1 MALLLL
7 IEDEEIL
14 RNNTQEL
21 LELHGYQCIVA
32 ANGNE
37 GVDLAKEFLPDL
49 VICDVLLP
57 GIDGFGLK
65 TVLNDFE
72 PTSNIPFI
80 YLSSKSER
88 EDMRKAMDL
97 GAKDYITKPFKF
109 VEVASSIERILLQK
123 ADLDKSIDDHVV
135 KVLVEYIKLAKN
147 ECNTPL
153 HAITTLTELLR
164 AKNQSGESIDE
175 LAVAII
181 TSSKRLS
188 KTLNNLGE
196 LMRLT
201 HYFPTEQYVHKAFNI
216 SDVILISARANL
228 KMNNRLSDLEAE
240 IEQVSS
246 AEFAK
251 EDIATLIFELTDNAV
266 KFSQPLTKIRLDF
279 GESDGRDQFVL
290 KVHNRLSVA
299 TTFTENDIR
308 PFKQHDCTL
317 VRQHGSGL
325 GLYLV
330 SLIVK
335 KYDGSLRVEYTA
347 DMGITIVVSL
357 PVSASDP
364 VPQDNKSG
372 GGI

>member
-7 IEDEEIL
+7 IEDEETL

-80 YLSSKSER
+80 YLSSKAER

-123 ADLDKSIDDHVV
+123 ADLHKSIDDHVI
-135 KVLVEYIKLAKN
+135 KVLVDYIKLAKH

-164 AKNQSGESIDE
+164 VKNQSGETIDE

-188 KTLNNLGE
+188 KTLTNLGE

-201 HYFPTEQYVHKAFNI
+201 HYFPMEEYVYKAFNV
-216 SDVILISARANL
+216 SDVILITARTNL
-228 KMNNRLSDLEAE
+228 KINNRLSDLTAE

-251 EDIATLIFELTDNAV
+251 EDIATMIDELTDNAV
-266 KFSQPLTKIRLDF
+266 KFSQPLSRITVDF
-279 GESDGRDQFVL
+279 GKADASDQFVL
-290 KVHNRLSVA
+290 KVHNQLSVA

-335 KYDGSLRVEYTA
+335 KYNGKLRVEYTA

-357 PVSASDP
+357 PVGRSNPAH
-364 VPQDNKSG
+364 QDNINMV
-372 GGI
+372 GI